1 MALFV
6 GKMLGV
12 IELKCPVRNIL
23 LHRRK
28 PAPSRSFVFAIALGI
43 IFATVAA
50 MGGLSTVEAD
60 AGAFWQHDP
69 SSRSSSQRH
78 SESDASMPFRAGEKL
93 EYRVSWAAF
102 SNAASVELAVPE
114 RRDLF
119 GWQTWHFRAVAHTV
133 GSVRSLFTIDDQFD
147 SYADASTLES
157 HQYESHLNELGRIED
172 KVWHL
177 VAQGQSPRAPGP
189 YTIVAPG
196 TLDPLGALYALR
208 NVNWQQT
215 PEIRAPVYD
224 GKDLYEMDADRDAAN
239 EPMEVAAGNFSTS
252 HVSIRLF
259 EYQKEVPGI
268 HFVVWLDNAGSHA
281 PVLMR
286 AELPVGTFRV
296 ELTSAQ

>member
-1 MALFV
+1 MACPLQKCLEV
-6 GKMLGV
+6 A
-12 IELKCPVRNIL
+12 ELKCRVRNIL

-28 PAPSRSFVFAIALGI
+28 PVPARNFLLAIVLLGI
-43 IFATVAA
+43 TVAIVAA
-50 MGGLSTVEAD
+50 MAGLPPVA

-69 SSRSSSQRH
+69 SARSSSQPG
-78 SESDASMPFRAGEKL
+78 SASGASAAFRAGEKL

-119 GWQTWHFRAVAHTV
+119 GWQTWHFRAAAHTI

-147 SYADASTLES
+147 SYADVATFES
-157 HQYESHLNELGRIED
+157 HQYESHLNELGRTEE
-172 KVWHL
+172 KVLRL
-177 VAQGQSPRAPGP
+177 VAQGQSPRAAGP
-189 YTIVAPG
+189 YTIVAPS

-215 PEIRAPVYD
+215 PEFRAPVYD
-224 GKDLYEMDADRDAAN
+224 GKDLYEMDARRDAAN
-239 EPMEVAAGNFSTS
+239 EPVQVAAGSFSTS
-252 HVSIRLF
+252 HVSLRLF

-268 HFVVWLDNAGSHA
+268 HFVVWLDNAGSHV

-286 AELPVGTFRV
+286 AEMPFGTFRV

>member
-1 MALFV
+1 MHKQRSV
-6 GKMLGV
+6 ST
-12 IELKCPVRNIL
+12 RN
-23 LHRRK
+23 
-28 PAPSRSFVFAIALGI
+28 FVFAIVLGI
-43 IFATVAA
+43 IVGTFAA
-50 MGGLSTVEAD
+50 MGGLSPVVAD
-60 AGAFWQHDP
+60 AGAFWQHGP
-69 SSRSSSQRH
+69 SSRSSSQR
-78 SESDASMPFRAGEKL
+78 SSASDASVPFHAGEKL

-102 SNAASVELAVPE
+102 SNAASAELAIAE

-119 GWQTWHFRAVAHTV
+119 GWQTWHFRAIAHTV

-157 HQYESHLNELGRIED
+157 YQYESHLNELGRTED

-215 PEIRAPVYD
+215 PEFRAPVYD
-224 GKDLYEMDADRDAAN
+224 GKDLYEMDAHRDAAN
-239 EPMEVAAGNFSTS
+239 EPVEVVAGNFSTS

-286 AELPVGTFRV
+286 AELPVGAFRV